1 MAYYGGSCG
10 GHGGGGTTDHRLLF
24 GRSEA
29 NQHPA
34 DAVSIATIGPLGV
47 DAKTVQ
53 GALEA
58 LAERD
63 GSREIRPFAAVAVG
77 IYKAVAFRADG
88 AVEPADHETPAHCS
102 RLAGVTLAS
111 AATGAEARVC
121 AEGPVQ
127 FNGWNWTP
135 GAPVFV
141 GRAGDLIQIPPETGF
156 VQHIGFALGRDSLL
170 IQIERSIR
178 RV

>member
-1 MAYYGGSCG
+1 MAYYGVVVS
-10 GHGGGGTTDHRLLF
+10 GGGGTTDHRLLS

-34 DAVSIATIGPLGV
+34 AAVSIATIGPLG
-47 DAKTVQ
+47 ANTGTVQ

-58 LAERD
+58 LAERET
-63 GSREIRPFAAVAVG
+63 SREIRPAAATAIS
-77 IYKAVAFRADG
+77 IYKAAAFRADG
-88 AVEPADHETPAHCS
+88 AVEPADHETPAHAS

-111 AATGAEARVC
+111 AMAGAEARVC
-121 AEGPVQ
+121 AEGPVR

-141 GRAGDLIQIPPETGF
+141 GRTGDLTQVPPETGF

-170 IQIERSIR
+170 VQIERSIR
-178 RV
+178 RA